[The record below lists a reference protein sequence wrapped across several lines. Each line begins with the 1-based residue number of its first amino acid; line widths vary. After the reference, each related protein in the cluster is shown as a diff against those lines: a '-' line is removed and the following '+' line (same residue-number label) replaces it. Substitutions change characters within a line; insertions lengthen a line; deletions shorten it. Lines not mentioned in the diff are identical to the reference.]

1 MTDAQSVPDLPGVD
15 DDSGVHLTRL
25 EERLSVSTFS
35 VPRERV
41 RVKKVIVTEERTVT
55 VTVRREELRF
65 TREPLGENGY
75 QELPRSTAETRDLDI
90 VLHEEQIVIAT
101 EVVPVERVRIRVNT
115 LVDDVRV
122 TGDVLKERVDLVTS
136 SSRDPRSVDGAHNS

>member
-25 EERLSVSTFS
+25 EERLSVSTLS
-35 VPRERV
+35 VPKERV

-55 VTVRREELRF
+55 VTVRREELRI

-75 QELPRSTAETRDLDI
+75 QELPNSRAESHDLDI
-90 VLHEEQIVIAT
+90 VLHEEQIFIAT

-122 TGDVLKERVDLVTS
+122 TGDVLKERVDLITS
-136 SSRDPRSVDGAHNS
+136 SSREPWSVDGAHNS